1 MYKFARMYTIEWLVA
16 DMIVRLIAMP
26 IKPDNFYEMYQ
37 FAIGSGLKDLHSRCL
52 ESVDS
57 DVVDALIES
66 GNLAKMDAGSVEKF
80 TNLKP
85 SQLPEIKVFANLR
98 DKVSS
103 SARVEV
109 RVVITGSF
117 FTFISSRCFR

>member
-16 DMIVRLIAMP
+16 NMIVRLIAMP
-26 IKPDNFYEMYQ
+26 IKPDNFYEMYR
-37 FAIGSGLKDLHSRCL
+37 FAIGSGSKDLYSRCL

-66 GNLAKMDAGSVEKF
+66 GNLAKMDSGTVEKF

-85 SQLPEIKVFANLR
+85 SQLPEIKVFADR
-98 DKVSS
+98 DKVSDLGW
-103 SARVEV
+103 RQ
-109 RVVITGSF
+109 GW
-117 FTFISSRCFR
+117 